1 MINITYIYL
10 VENCFNNLN
19 KIYIGKTIDLS
30 NRKSKHKKV
39 YGKEIKFTI
48 IDEVNS
54 LDRKDWRPI
63 ETMWI
68 QSFIGW
74 GFDVLNTQK
83 DGGSGPSF
91 KTEEQKKYL
100 SKKLKERK
108 YLDNWTLKNKENQR
122 KGPKHSKE
130 QIKKWSKPV
139 LQFDKY
145 GNFIKEFPSILS
157 AASSLNKSRPFI
169 WNCLKVIVKTA
180 GGYIWKYKNN

>member
-19 KIYIGKTIDLS
+19 KVYIGKTTDLS

-83 DGGSGPSF
+83 EGGSGPSF
-91 KTEEQKKYL
+91 RTEEWKKL
-100 SKKLKERK
+100 QSKKITGRK
-108 YLDNWTLKNKENQR
+108 HTEETKQKMKKNQP
-122 KGPKHSKE
+122 KGPKHS
-130 QIKKWSKPV
+130 QAHIDKWSKPI

-145 GNFIKEFPSILS
+145 GNFIREFPSLLS

-169 WNCLKVIVKTA
+169 WNCLKGIVKTA
-180 GGYIWKYKNN
+180 GGYIWRYKKD